1 MDNQVFES
9 TAERTFQ
16 YQSSLPPLPVPDLHD
31 SLNKYL
37 HAGERELNTSSQH
50 KPAFCSLF
58 NVLHAIGDLTGNI
71 CE

>member
-16 YQSSLPPLPVPDLHD
+16 YQSSLPALPVPDLHD

-37 HAGERELNTSSQH
+37 HAGEREDNTGL
-50 KPAFCSLF
+50 PAQTCILLTLSCVINLF
-58 NVLHAIGDLTGNI
+58 HLTGNI
-71 CE
+71 WE